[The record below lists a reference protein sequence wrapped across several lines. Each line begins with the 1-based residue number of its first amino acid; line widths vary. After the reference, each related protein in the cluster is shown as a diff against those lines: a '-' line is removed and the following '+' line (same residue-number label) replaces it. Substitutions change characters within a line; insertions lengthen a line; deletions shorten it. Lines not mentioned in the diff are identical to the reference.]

1 MKSKLKPYAIILL
14 IFILIFSASIK
25 ASTLNTPSIQV
36 SQYVEYLADIQ
47 RRIFTHALQLI
58 FPSSSGQ
65 SSSFSS
71 GFDSITK
78 VLNDMS
84 SDIESELSNANIELG
99 YASELRLLLN
109 AINYIQNSLYE
120 LNLFSQSNNSADKLM
135 ILERY
140 FNFRV
145 YATNTLTFVT
155 RLLSNS

>member
-1 MKSKLKPYAIILL
+1 MKSKLKLYPILL
-14 IFILIFSASIK
+14 LTFILIFSASIK

-47 RRIFTHALQLI
+47 RRIFTHAQQLT

-78 VLNDMS
+78 TLTNMS
-84 SDIESELSNANIELG
+84 SDITAELSNANIESG

-120 LNLFSQSNNSADKLM
+120 LNLLSQSNNSTDKLI
-135 ILERY
+135 ILEKY

-155 RLLSNS
+155 QLLSNS